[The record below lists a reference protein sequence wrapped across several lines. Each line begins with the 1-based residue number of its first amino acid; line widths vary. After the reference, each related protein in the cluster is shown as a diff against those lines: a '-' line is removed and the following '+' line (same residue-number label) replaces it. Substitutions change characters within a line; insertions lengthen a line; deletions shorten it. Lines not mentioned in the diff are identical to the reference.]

1 MYNDDDLYQDSY
13 YPDDDSDRTYNESWT
28 HGYEE
33 DYIDYD
39 DYEELSWDDY
49 EELSW
54 DDYEKFDNWPNL
66 TLWQKIKN
74 YLWRPIMWY
83 REKTGYYDDIP
94 F

>member
-1 MYNDDDLYQDSY
+1 MYDYDDLYQDSY
-13 YPDDDSDRTYNESWT
+13 YPDD
-28 HGYEE
+28 E
-33 DYIDYD
+33 DNYIDY
-39 DYEELSWDDY
+39 YELSWDDAD
-49 EELSW
+49 EMEGL
-54 DDYEKFDNWPNL
+54 DNWPNL